1 MTKIKSLF
9 ELPKYCIGKD
19 AQDEFLLRVSELS
32 RKGKTSFIGVDDKGE
47 MRVFNGKNRD
57 ESLGVITRFGDIAE
71 FNFCGDI
78 GKVRQALT
86 YSDDRKAPVP
96 KKLTASEII
105 ERRDEFLDQYYAD
118 GKGVYLGDEDC
129 KNVKD
134 DILERVDAHLLHFHD
149 HPNGTQML

>member
-57 ESLGVITRFGDIAE
+57 ESLGVITKFGDIAD
-71 FNFCGDI
+71 FNFGGNI

-86 YSDDRKAPVP
+86 YSDDEHEVP
-96 KKLTASEII
+96 EFLTASEII
-105 ERRDEFLDQYYAD
+105 ERRDEFLVQYYA
-118 GKGVYLGDEDC
+118 GSKGAYLDDVDC
-129 KNVKD
+129 QDFKD